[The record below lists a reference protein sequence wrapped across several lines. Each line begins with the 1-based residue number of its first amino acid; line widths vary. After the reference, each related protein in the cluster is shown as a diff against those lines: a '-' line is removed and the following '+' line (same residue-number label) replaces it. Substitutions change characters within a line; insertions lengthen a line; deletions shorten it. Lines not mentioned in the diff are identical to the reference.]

1 MGRWQGQSAP
11 DAPPP
16 EQVFRELLTETL
28 RPVLE
33 RHPPAAIEAARGVL
47 FESVEMIESEILLVA
62 PSGPLRERS
71 NRSRSA
77 GRRRG

>member
-1 MGRWQGQSAP
+1 MARWQGQSAA

-33 RHPPAAIEAARGVL
+33 RHAPAAIEAARGIL
-47 FESVEMIESEILLVA
+47 FESVEMIESEILLVE
-62 PSGPLRERS
+62 PPGRPQE
-71 NRSRSA
+71 
-77 GRRRG
+77 RRRRARRPR